1 MRDLA
6 HDTLLPY
13 MLFYADMTRTL
24 HLIKHGKPFIIP
36 GVPGH
41 EWQLASDALDHLP
54 ELLEKLQPK
63 PQLVVCSMEP
73 KAQAT
78 ALALAEALGVPFR
91 PMLGLHEHLR
101 YTNEY
106 TSTEEFQARF
116 QRFFAE
122 PDLVVV
128 GEESARDAL
137 TRFRNAV
144 KAVMQANAQENVAIV
159 SHGTVI
165 SLLVAEANGLDPF
178 PLWQSLK
185 LLDAVSVEWPTLKL
199 L

>member
-1 MRDLA
+1 
-6 HDTLLPY
+6 
-13 MLFYADMTRTL
+13 MTRTL

-36 GVPGH
+36 GVPAH
-41 EWQLASDALDHLP
+41 EWNLASDALDGLP
-54 ELLEKLQPK
+54 ALTERLNPLPGIVISSE
-63 PQLVVCSMEP
+63 EP
-73 KAQAT
+73 KAKAT
-78 ALALAEALGVPFR
+78 AQALAAALNVQHR
-91 PMLGLHEHLR
+91 PMLGLHEQLR
-101 YTNEY
+101 YTAPFHADVKG
-106 TSTEEFQARF
+106 FQADI
-116 QRFFAE
+116 QRFFAH
-122 PDLVVV
+122 PDEIVS
-128 GEESARDAL
+128 GEENAHDAR

-144 KAVMQANAQENVAIV
+144 NAVMQANAQENVAIV

>member
-1 MRDLA
+1 
-6 HDTLLPY
+6 

-36 GVPGH
+36 GVPAH
-41 EWQLASDALDHLP
+41 EWNLASDALDGLP
-54 ELLEKLQPK
+54 ALTERLNPLPGIVISSE
-63 PQLVVCSMEP
+63 EP
-73 KAQAT
+73 KAKAT
-78 ALALAEALGVPFR
+78 AQALAAALNVQHR

-144 KAVMQANAQENVAIV
+144 NAVMQANAQENVAIV

-185 LLDAVSVEWPTLKL
+185 LLNAVSVEWPTLKL